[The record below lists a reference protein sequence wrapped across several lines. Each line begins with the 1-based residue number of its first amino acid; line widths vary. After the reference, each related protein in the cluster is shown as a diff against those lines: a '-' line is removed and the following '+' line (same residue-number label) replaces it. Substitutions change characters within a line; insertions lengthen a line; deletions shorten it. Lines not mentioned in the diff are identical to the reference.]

1 MRVYIG
7 IDWSE
12 SKHDLCYLHENGEVL
27 RRLEIA
33 HTLAGFVAL
42 DQARRELGV
51 SPEGC
56 VVGLETAHNLLVDYL
71 WEQGYTSVYVLPPNA
86 VKSAQGR
93 YRQSGAKDD
102 RWDAR
107 LIADML
113 RTDQKRYRLWQ
124 PDSRLTCQIR
134 LTVRFVNHLNRELV
148 RNANRLRAVLLR
160 YYPAAVQLF
169 SRLDA
174 PVTLA
179 FIQSYPTP
187 QAAARLSFA
196 EFQAFL
202 RQHHHTQPKKWAKI
216 YSQLQAVFP
225 SADERMVAAYAPQA
239 STLANLLAV
248 LVASKSAWQKEL
260 TRLYQQHPERELFA
274 SLPGAGEFLEPAL
287 LAKLGDDRQRF
298 PSPQVLQAVA
308 GTCPVTRRSGKRK
321 HTYFRRA
328 CDREFRHIVQQWAKQ
343 TLDVSPWAQ
352 AYYRSVL
359 PHCRTQNDAIRRL
372 ANRWLDILWKLW
384 QRRTPYDQE
393 YHWQQHTLRCK
404 PRPTS

>member
-1 MRVYIG
+1 
-7 IDWSE
+7 
-12 SKHDLCYLHENGEVL
+12 
-27 RRLEIA
+27 
-33 HTLAGFVAL
+33 
-42 DQARRELGV
+42 
-51 SPEGC
+51 

-102 RWDAR
+102 HWDAR

-148 RNANRLRAVLLR
+148 RNTNRLRAVLLR
-160 YYPAAVQLF
+160 YYPAALQLF

-179 FIQSYPTP
+179 FIQCYPTP
-187 QAAARLSFA
+187 QAAARLSFT

-202 RQHHHTQPKKWAKI
+202 RRHHHTQSKKWAKI

-260 TRLYQQHPERELFA
+260 TGLYQQHPERELFA
-274 SLPGAGEFLEPAL
+274 SLPGAGVFLEPAL

-372 ANRWLDILWKLW
+372 ANRWLDILWTLW

-393 YHWQQHTLRCK
+393 YHLQQHTLRCK